1 MQTSNTRKRA
11 FTLIELLVVISII
24 ALLVSILLPALGAAR
39 KTAIELQCLTQLRS
53 LGQATHMYTADNS
66 LYYPQSLNTT
76 WAHNDGGGWTTYHA
90 TLNTYMGMAENWNTT
105 ARADQY
111 HCPAIWDEATVAAWG
126 DPGYGSWALYGANPH
141 IMPYGNGVNGQQYNS
156 GSYSRYPGQVKYM
169 KEADNSEPPSTFAM
183 MYDCYRFQSWWPGL
197 AARTYYSQVS
207 HIFMP
212 HFTRE
217 LLEFRTSAPYAGD
230 MTAGGGRGS
239 IVYADGHANGRIATD
254 WNNAGDSAR
263 SYIDSWTLSE

>member
-1 MQTSNTRKRA
+1 MPNIIHRQRA

-39 KTAIELQCLTQLRS
+39 KTAIELQCITQLRS
-53 LGQATHMYTADNS
+53 LGQATHMYLTDNNQ
-66 LYYPQSLNTT
+66 YYPQSLNTV
-76 WAHNDGGGWTTYHA
+76 WPHNDSGGWTTYHA
-90 TLNTYMGMAENWNTT
+90 TLNTYMGLAENWNVT
-105 ARADQY
+105 ARAEQY
-111 HCPAIWDEATVAAWG
+111 HCPAIWSESSIAQWG

-141 IMPYGNGVNGQQYNS
+141 IMPYGNGTVLGEQYNHA
-156 GSYSRYPGQVKYM
+156 SYSRYPGEIKYM
-169 KEADNSEPPSTFAM
+169 KEADNNVSPSDFAM

-197 AARTYYSQVS
+197 YARTYYNMVS

-254 WNNAGDSAR
+254 WNNGAPPQ
-263 SYIDSWTLSE
+263 YSWTLEQ